1 MSVAARRE
9 KRVSKMISRARAL
22 TVAGAA
28 ATASG
33 IAALARNP
41 AVRREVLWVSRL
53 ARPLRRSPGLPPVPP
68 CLPPGQVINLAG
80 RGEVF
85 VRDSGGAPADPVVLL
100 LHGWTASADLNFFP
114 VYAQLAG
121 SYRVIALDLRG
132 HGRGMR
138 STEPFSLEDCADD
151 AAALLEQRGA
161 GQAIVVGYS
170 MGGPVGMLLARRHPG
185 MVAALVMQATAL
197 EWRRTARERMVW
209 RLLAVLELGLRLG
222 TGAGLVERLLR
233 QEIEE
238 APELEIHRP
247 WLAAELRRGL
257 ARELA
262 DAGRA
267 LSRYD
272 AQPWAG
278 ELGLPAAMLITTS
291 DRLVRPAKQRE
302 LAEALHARVI
312 EVDADH
318 DLPLVNG
325 DEYARLTKLAVD
337 TAAAGLKA
345 RAGSPAA
352 GGGGW

>member
-1 MSVAARRE
+1 M
-9 KRVSKMISRARAL
+9 
-22 TVAGAA
+22 
-28 ATASG
+28 
-33 IAALARNP
+33 
-41 AVRREVLWVSRL
+41 SRL

-68 CLPPGQVINLAG
+68 CLPSGQVINLIG

-85 VRDSGGAPADPVVLL
+85 VRDSGGAPADPPVLL

-114 VYAQLAG
+114 VYAQLAS

-151 AAALLEQRGA
+151 AAALLSQLGA

-170 MGGPVGMLLARRHPG
+170 MGGPVGLLLAQRHPG
-185 MVAALVMQATAL
+185 TVAALVMQATAL

-222 TGAGLVERLLR
+222 TGAGFVERVLR
-233 QEIEE
+233 QAIEE
-238 APELEIHRP
+238 APELDVYRP
-247 WLAAELRRGL
+247 WLAAEFRRGL

-267 LSRYD
+267 LSHYD

-302 LAEALHARVI
+302 LAEALHAHVV

-325 DEYARLTKLAVD
+325 EEYARLTKLAVD
-337 TAAAGLKA
+337 TVAAAAGFKTPA
-345 RAGSPAA
+345 DSPA
-352 GGGGW
+352 

>member
-1 MSVAARRE
+1 
-9 KRVSKMISRARAL
+9 MISRAGTL
-22 TVAGAA
+22 TVAAA
-28 ATASG
+28 AAAASG
-33 IAALARNP
+33 VAALARNP
-41 AVRREVLWVSRL
+41 TVRREALWVGRL

-68 CLPPGQVINLAG
+68 VLPPGQVINLAG

-121 SYRVIALDLRG
+121 SYRVIAMDLRG

-151 AAALLEQRGA
+151 AAALLGQLGA
-161 GQAIVVGYS
+161 GPAIVVGYS
-170 MGGPVGMLLARRHPG
+170 MGGPVGLLLAQRHPG
-185 MVAALVMQATAL
+185 AVAALVMQATAL

-209 RLLAVLELGLRLG
+209 HLLSVLELGLRLG
-222 TGAGLVERLLR
+222 TGAGFVERILR
-233 QEIEE
+233 EAIEE
-238 APELEIHRP
+238 APDLDVYRP
-247 WLAAELRRGL
+247 WLAAEFRRGL

-278 ELGLPAAMLITTS
+278 QLGLPAAMLITTS

-302 LAEALHARVI
+302 LAEALQAHVI

-318 DLPLVNG
+318 NLPLVRA
-325 DEYARLTKLAVD
+325 DEYGRLTKLAVD
-337 TAAAGLKA
+337 TAAAGLQAK
-345 RAGSPAA
+345 AGSLARKA
-352 GGGGW
+352 G

>member
-1 MSVAARRE
+1 MISKAGTLSVA
-9 KRVSKMISRARAL
+9 V
-22 TVAGAA
+22 AA
-28 ATASG
+28 AAAAG

-41 AVRREVLWVSRL
+41 TVRREALWVGRL

-68 CLPPGQVINLAG
+68 LLPPGQVINLAG

-121 SYRVIALDLRG
+121 SYRVIAMDLRG

-151 AAALLEQRGA
+151 AAALLGQLGA
-161 GQAIVVGYS
+161 GPAIVVGYS
-170 MGGPVGMLLARRHPG
+170 MGGPVGMLVARRHPG

-209 RLLAVLELGLRLG
+209 RLLAVVELGLRLG
-222 TGAGLVERLLR
+222 TGTGFAERLLR
-233 QEIEE
+233 EEIEE
-238 APELEIHRP
+238 APEMEVYRP
-247 WLAAELRRGL
+247 WLAAEFRRGL

-262 DAGRA
+262 GAGRA

-291 DRLVRPAKQRE
+291 DRLVRPSKQRE
-302 LAEALHARVI
+302 LAEALHAHVI

-318 DLPLVNG
+318 DLPLVKG
-325 DEYARLTKLAVD
+325 EEYARLTKLAVD
-337 TAAAGLKA
+337 SAAAAAGL
-345 RAGSPAA
+345 RAPADSPT
-352 GGGGW
+352 